1 MHVTLVTEMSNKQY
15 HSLHIPI
22 TLYHANPL
30 IRTRMHRP
38 IFNVLMRIISTC
50 ALLQNLTTR
59 VSCNIPHTA
68 YVAICPIR

>member
-38 IFNVLMRIISTC
+38 IFQCAHTHYHYMRITSESYY
-50 ALLQNLTTR
+50 TR
-59 VSCNIPHTA
+59 IM
-68 YVAICPIR
+68 